1 VSGVRIKDKGFK
13 PTTQTAGKD
22 SRGQGVRRETEG
34 NRKEKIGKRKEKR
47 GIRKENRGK
56 RDQRSEVWVQK
67 VRR

>member
-34 NRKEKIGKRKEKR
+34 NRKEEREKR
-47 GIRKENRGK
+47 N
-56 RDQRSEVWVQK
+56 
-67 VRR
+67 